1 MTLTDSLPVS
11 GLANQMSILTRVTNE
26 RAGAVKMVTDHGVII
41 SYQFTLA
48 LSPTHSSLAGVAP
61 RGTSVYRPKNLART
75 FSRSGLDIGHS
86 PDSVTN
92 NDPGAVNLLISPDK
106 IRQALIVRAV
116 YSNQLNRI
124 FKSVMTP
131 FIPHCTVFHFH
142 FQNCFLRG

>member
-92 NDPGAVNLLISPDK
+92 NDPGAVNLLISQIRSDK
-106 IRQALIVRAV
+106 RSLSGLCIQI
-116 YSNQLNRI
+116 S
-124 FKSVMTP
+124 
-131 FIPHCTVFHFH
+131 
-142 FQNCFLRG
+142 